1 MSLSPPSEAS
11 YTSVDTAFIAI
22 QAHAKAHGYAFARV
36 TTRPSRV
43 IFACDRAGKYD
54 PRGKDLATNTS
65 KRRKGT
71 GSKKCGCLMKVELR
85 RDPLSMQWIVG
96 ILEGAHNHPPS
107 TVPTAHPAHRI
118 AALVPATRAEIV
130 RLSQTLSTS
139 QILSTLRVSDP
150 EMPLIAKD
158 ISNIVQQ
165 MRAEDLRGRTPIQW
179 LIEVSNR
186 PLSS

>member
-1 MSLSPPSEAS
+1 
-11 YTSVDTAFIAI
+11 
-22 QAHAKAHGYAFARV
+22 
-36 TTRPSRV
+36 
-43 IFACDRAGKYD
+43 
-54 PRGKDLATNTS
+54 
-65 KRRKGT
+65 
-71 GSKKCGCLMKVELR
+71 
-85 RDPLSMQWIVG
+85 MQWIVG